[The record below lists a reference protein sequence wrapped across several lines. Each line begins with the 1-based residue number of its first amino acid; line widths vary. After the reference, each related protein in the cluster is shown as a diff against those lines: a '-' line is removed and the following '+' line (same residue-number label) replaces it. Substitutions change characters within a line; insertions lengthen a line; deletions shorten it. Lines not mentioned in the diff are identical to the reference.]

1 MKIEVKETSPC
12 ERMLEI
18 SLPPEQVKEK
28 INELYARYQRTLDI
42 KGFRKGKIPMN
53 IIKNRFGETIRKE
66 AINEIIGK
74 AYREAIK
81 EKELSP
87 ISQGI
92 IQDSKFKEEEGL
104 SFKATFEIT
113 PDIKLE
119 NYKGIEVEF
128 PSTEPS
134 KEEIQN
140 SLLIL
145 QNSKTIYNPVSTRGA
160 RADDMVLVDYEIL
173 KEERKILRKNKVSNY
188 TILLDSPEIPKE
200 IRDGLIGTMSGD
212 RRKVSLRY
220 PMNIKDESLRGQLVE
235 YEFLVREI
243 KEKNLPSIDDEFAK
257 EFNFNSLPELET
269 QTKEVL
275 KKEKEKTSKAKAD
288 TQIINSLINDNQ
300 FEAPRVVI
308 GAYLEPLLKRVGKE
322 IDEKTKK
329 SLEEIAV
336 WRAKREILLDKIREL
351 EGIELKDEEIKSRL
365 MENEEWRRMGYDRAV
380 RELKKNG
387 LYDLLVEEFRREKVL
402 DFLRNQAEIKKK

>member
-12 ERMLEI
+12 EKMLEI

-66 AINEIIGK
+66 AMNEIIGK

-145 QNSKTIYNPVSTRGA
+145 QNSKAIYNPVSTRGA

-200 IRDGLIGTMSGD
+200 IRDGLIGAMSGD

-243 KEKNLPSIDDEFAK
+243 KEKKLPSIDDEFAK

>member
-200 IRDGLIGTMSGD
+200 IRDGLIGAMSGD

-243 KEKNLPSIDDEFAK
+243 KEKKLPSIDDEFAK

>member
-12 ERMLEI
+12 EKMLEI

-66 AINEIIGK
+66 AMNEIIGK

-145 QNSKTIYNPVSTRGA
+145 QNSKAIYNPVSTRGA

-200 IRDGLIGTMSGD
+200 IRDGLIGAMSGD

-336 WRAKREILLDKIREL
+336 WRAKREILLDKIRDL